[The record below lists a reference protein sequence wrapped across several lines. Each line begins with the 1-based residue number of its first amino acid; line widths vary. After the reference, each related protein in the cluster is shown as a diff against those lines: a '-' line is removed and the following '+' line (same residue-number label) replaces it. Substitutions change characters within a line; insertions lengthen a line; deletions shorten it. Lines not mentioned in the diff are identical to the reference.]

1 MAEEVTLVDRG
12 RGLQLSN
19 NRITVAD
26 LVPYFR
32 HGCSYDEI
40 MHAMPSLTPTEIALV
55 EAYYREHKV
64 ELDERDRK
72 LDEDWAE
79 RARLQRLRFPP
90 LEGTPEERRAQLWKR
105 LQEKL
110 AAQKNG
116 STPGGQ

>member
-1 MAEEVTLVDRG
+1 MSEEVTLVDHG
-12 RGLQLSN
+12 RGPQLSN

-32 HGCSYDEI
+32 RGRSYDDI
-40 MHAMPSLTPTEIALV
+40 MWAMPSLTPAEIALI
-55 EAYYREHKV
+55 EGYYREHKD

-72 LDEDWAE
+72 IDEDWAE

-105 LQEKL
+105 LQDKL
-110 AAQKNG
+110 AAQRNG
-116 STPGGQ
+116 SSPGGQ